1 MKKQTNLSIQKKI
14 ILWYAVMLL
23 IIVFL
28 VSAMMFAIA
37 TSVLNE
43 NIKERLVNVVSSNVD
58 EIEFRS
64 TLQNSEQE
72 EGDQFLSYKDG
83 WLEIDDDFCDVFEGI
98 STALYD
104 EDGTLLYGNAPIRI
118 SNSQNLTFLSVRKI
132 SFRGENYY
140 VYEKL
145 LNMPGL
151 EKLWLR
157 GVVSQNENINILYNG
172 VRMTFWFLP
181 ALAVLAL
188 LGGYVIVRRS
198 FLPVEQLAHSA
209 EEIGI
214 SGDLSRRL
222 DIGPGGD
229 EIHMLAETFNDMFDR
244 LETNFE
250 AERRFTSD
258 ASHELRTPLAVIL
271 SQAEYALELA
281 DTEEEYREALA
292 IIKKQGTE
300 MTQLISQ
307 LLFFTRLEQGTMK
320 ISPENISLSQLTEDL
335 CVQFVLANPGAVIGT
350 TNSIELAGSAAN
362 SADANPVELTD
373 FAAPETAAVT
383 LHCQIE
389 PDLQTTADTPLFSRV
404 LNNLLSNAYK
414 YGKPGGNIWIT
425 LSTSDKA
432 PHSGWTLT
440 VRDDGKGIN
449 AENLDKIWNRFYQED
464 SSRSE
469 SDAERGLGLG
479 LSMVKEICQACGWKI
494 GVSSVP
500 GQGST
505 FTVTGSVLQ

>member
-1 MKKQTNLSIQKKI
+1 M
-14 ILWYAVMLL
+14 
-23 IIVFL
+23 
-28 VSAMMFAIA
+28 
-37 TSVLNE
+37 
-43 NIKERLVNVVSSNVD
+43 
-58 EIEFRS
+58 
-64 TLQNSEQE
+64 
-72 EGDQFLSYKDG
+72 
-83 WLEIDDDFCDVFEGI
+83 
-98 STALYD
+98 
-104 EDGTLLYGNAPIRI
+104 
-118 SNSQNLTFLSVRKI
+118 
-132 SFRGENYY
+132 
-140 VYEKL
+140 
-145 LNMPGL
+145 
-151 EKLWLR
+151 
-157 GVVSQNENINILYNG
+157 
-172 VRMTFWFLP
+172 
-181 ALAVLAL
+181 
-188 LGGYVIVRRS
+188 
-198 FLPVEQLAHSA
+198 
-209 EEIGI
+209 
-214 SGDLSRRL
+214 
-222 DIGPGGD
+222 
-229 EIHMLAETFNDMFDR
+229 
-244 LETNFE
+244 
-250 AERRFTSD
+250 
-258 ASHELRTPLAVIL
+258 IL

-281 DTEEEYREALA
+281 DTEEEYREALS

-335 CVQFVLANPGAVIGT
+335 CVQFVLANPGAVIDT

-362 SADANPVELTD
+362 SADANPVELAD
-373 FAAPETAAVT
+373 FAAPKPAAVT

-425 LSTSDKA
+425 LSTSDKV

-464 SSRSE
+464 PSRSE

-479 LSMVKEICQACGWKI
+479 LSMVKEICQTCGWRI
-494 GVSSVP
+494 RVSSVP

>member
-1 MKKQTNLSIQKKI
+1 MKKQTSLSIQKKI

-58 EIEFRS
+58 EIEFRN

-118 SNSQNLTFLSVRKI
+118 SSSQNLTFLSVRKI

-140 VYEKL
+140 VYEKR
-145 LNMPGL
+145 LNAPGL

-172 VRMTFWFLP
+172 VRMSFLFLP

-229 EIHMLAETFNDMFDR
+229 EIHMLAETFNAMFDR

-320 ISPENISLSQLTEDL
+320 ISQENISLSQLTEDL
-335 CVQFVLANPGAVIGT
+335 CVQFVLANPGAVID
-350 TNSIELAGSAAN
+350 SASSDIPGSEDP
-362 SADANPVELTD
+362 SAS
-373 FAAPETAAVT
+373 AAVT

-425 LSTSDKA
+425 LSTSYKA

-464 SSRSE
+464 PSRSE

>member
-43 NIKERLVNVVSSNVD
+43 NIKERLVNVVSSNVN
-58 EIEFRS
+58 EIEFRN

-118 SNSQNLTFLSVRKI
+118 SSSQNLTFLSVRKI

-140 VYEKL
+140 VYEKR
-145 LNMPGL
+145 LNTPGL
-151 EKLWLR
+151 EKFWLR
-157 GVVSQNENINILYNG
+157 GVVSQNENINILYNV
-172 VRMTFWFLP
+172 VRMSFWFLP

-335 CVQFVLANPGAVIGT
+335 CVQFVLANPGAVIDT
-350 TNSIELAGSAAN
+350 ANSIELAGSADN
-362 SADANPVELTD
+362 SADANPVELAD
-373 FAAPETAAVT
+373 FASPGPAAVT

-432 PHSGWTLT
+432 SHSGWTLT

-479 LSMVKEICQACGWKI
+479 LSMVKDICQTCGWKI
-494 GVSSVP
+494 EVSSVP

>member
-1 MKKQTNLSIQKKI
+1 MKKQTSLSIQKKI

-58 EIEFRS
+58 EIEFRN

-118 SNSQNLTFLSVRKI
+118 SSSQNLTFLSVRKI

-140 VYEKL
+140 VYEKR
-145 LNMPGL
+145 LNAPGL

-172 VRMTFWFLP
+172 VRMSFLFLP

-229 EIHMLAETFNDMFDR
+229 EIHMLAETFNAMFDR

-281 DTEEEYREALA
+281 DTEEEYREA
-292 IIKKQGTE
+292 KR
-300 MTQLISQ
+300 
-307 LLFFTRLEQGTMK
+307 LLKFL
-320 ISPENISLSQLTEDL
+320 DY
-335 CVQFVLANPGAVIGT
+335 FVGIPSESVPM
-350 TNSIELAGSAAN
+350 NSILREFIGGGC
-362 SADANPVELTD
+362 
-373 FAAPETAAVT
+373 F
-383 LHCQIE
+383 QI
-389 PDLQTTADTPLFSRV
+389 
-404 LNNLLSNAYK
+404 
-414 YGKPGGNIWIT
+414 
-425 LSTSDKA
+425 
-432 PHSGWTLT
+432 
-440 VRDDGKGIN
+440 
-449 AENLDKIWNRFYQED
+449 
-464 SSRSE
+464 
-469 SDAERGLGLG
+469 
-479 LSMVKEICQACGWKI
+479 
-494 GVSSVP
+494 
-500 GQGST
+500 
-505 FTVTGSVLQ
+505 

>member
-58 EIEFRS
+58 EIEFRNI
-64 TLQNSEQE
+64 LQNSEQE

-118 SNSQNLTFLSVRKI
+118 SSSKNLTFLSVSKI

-140 VYEKL
+140 VYEKR
-145 LNMPGL
+145 LNAPGL

-172 VRMTFWFLP
+172 VRMSFLFLP

-198 FLPVEQLAHSA
+198 FLPVEQLARSA

-362 SADANPVELTD
+362 SADANPVEHAD
-373 FAAPETAAVT
+373 FAAPKPAAVT

-425 LSTSDKA
+425 LSTSDKV

-479 LSMVKEICQACGWKI
+479 LSMVKEICQTCGWRI
-494 GVSSVP
+494 RVSSVP